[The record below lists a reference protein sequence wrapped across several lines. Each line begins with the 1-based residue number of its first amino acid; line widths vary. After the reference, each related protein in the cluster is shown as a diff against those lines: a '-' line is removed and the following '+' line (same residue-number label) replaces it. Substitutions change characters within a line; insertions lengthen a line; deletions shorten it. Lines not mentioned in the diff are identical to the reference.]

1 MFFDTR
7 HSTGLLDP
15 NLAKG
20 DFLAKYS
27 RSEAKTGE
35 KSLCHADRS
44 TPYGALRGRKVRI
57 MDRLRNFDCTGSL
70 NPDARAAELRQ
81 TAWLNRKNEL
91 LGHAPALW
99 GNRPVSTWPIFGA
112 SLD

>member
-1 MFFDTR
+1 M
-7 HSTGLLDP
+7 
-15 NLAKG
+15 
-20 DFLAKYS
+20 AKYR

-35 KSLCHADRS
+35 KSMCHADRGA
-44 TPYGALRGRKVRI
+44 PYSALSGRKVRI
-57 MDRLRNFDCTGSL
+57 MGRLRSFDCTGGS

-91 LGHAPALW
+91 VVQAPALL
-99 GNRPVSTWPIFGA
+99 GNRPGSTWPIFGA